1 VTPDDR
7 TSLAKLA
14 AFHGVQT
21 SYTDVDGVDQQADPG
36 VLVALLRSLGVPLE
50 RPEDASALLRNQR
63 AGTRRRRLEPVL
75 VHRLGRRGLITASLP
90 VDAEP
95 DSIWLEL
102 ELEDGTTSRRALTAV
117 ATSATTGGEVADQ
130 GSIRVQF
137 DLDGVAEEAVPAGY
151 HRLTLEGAGPTE
163 SALVVAAPD
172 CPQGPR
178 QWGAF
183 LPLHA
188 LRTERDSGVGT
199 YSDLARLGEWVTSVG
214 GGLVG
219 TLPLYPAFLDPPA
232 DPSPYL
238 PVSRLAY
245 NELFIDPTV
254 LPEYAASPAAR
265 VPWDPDGGPAGSGS
279 ASPVD
284 YEELARRRRR
294 ELEPLAAAV
303 CSGDFPDRRRSLEAF
318 AAVHPELVAYA
329 RFRAGREG
337 TSRPGEPDPNA
348 VAYHLYTQWVACEQL
363 ASVAQHGGRYA
374 DFPVGSH
381 PEGFDPVW
389 SPESFVPG
397 VQGGSPPDRFFAG
410 GQSWGFRP
418 LHPERMR
425 EDGYRFFSAAL
436 RRAFLHAD
444 CLRIDHVMGLQRM
457 YMIPDGHD
465 ATDGAYVSY
474 RAEELHAL
482 VALEASRA
490 GAVVNGEDLGTVPKG
505 VRERMARDGM
515 LRTWVF
521 QFESTAAQPIPE
533 PASDTLASVGTH
545 DLPRFGAFLWGE
557 DIDEREST
565 GVLSPAEAAAER
577 TARTR
582 WRDRLF
588 DALGLDAERDAEQVT
603 AAALRGC
610 LRHMARSDAQI
621 VLIDLEELW
630 DERLAQNHPG
640 TESNDNWR
648 RRARRT
654 FEDFSSDPA
663 LEKTLSELNAE
674 RAS

>member
-1 VTPDDR
+1 VTGKDKGG
-7 TSLAKLA
+7 LAELA
-14 AFHGVQT
+14 AFHGIQT
-21 SYTDVDGVDQQADPG
+21 SYTDVDGVDQQADPDV
-36 VLVALLRSLGVPLE
+36 VLALLRSLGAPLE
-50 RPEDASALLRNQR
+50 RPEDAPTLLRDQK
-63 AGTRRRRLEPVL
+63 AGARRRQLEPVL
-75 VHRLGRRGLITASLP
+75 VHRIGRGGSLTASLP
-90 VDAEP
+90 QDAEP
-95 DSIWLEL
+95 DSIWLAL
-102 ELEDGTTSRRALTAV
+102 QLEDGTTSRRALTSVMAPAANGAAV
-117 ATSATTGGEVADQ
+117 AA
-130 GSIRVQF
+130 GSPLRVEF
-137 DLDGVAEEAVPAGY
+137 DLDSLADAPVPAGY
-151 HRLTLEGAGPTE
+151 HHLTLEGAGAPE

-172 CPQGPR
+172 CPKGQR
-178 QWGAF
+178 QWGSF

-188 LRTERDSGVGT
+188 LRTEEDSGVGT
-199 YSDLARLGEWVTSVG
+199 YSDLARLGDWVSSLG

-245 NELFIDPTV
+245 NELFIDPTA
-254 LPEYAASPAAR
+254 LPEYVASPAAR
-265 VPWDPDGGPAGSGS
+265 PRRDSRRGPEASGS

-284 YEELARRRRR
+284 YEETARRRRQ
-294 ELEPLAAAV
+294 ELEPLARAV
-303 CSGDFPDRRRSLEAF
+303 WAGDFPDRRRRLGEF
-318 AAVHPELVAYA
+318 ATAHPELVAYA
-329 RFRAGREG
+329 RFRAGQEG
-337 TSRPGEPDPNA
+337 SSRSAEPDRHA
-348 VAYHLYTQWVACEQL
+348 VEYHLYTQWVACEQL
-363 ASVAQHGGRYA
+363 AAVAQHGGRYA
-374 DFPVGSH
+374 DLPVGSH
-381 PEGFDPVW
+381 PDGFDPVW
-389 SPESFVPG
+389 SPQSFVAG

-425 EDGYRFFSAAL
+425 EDGYRFFAAAL

-444 CLRIDHVMGLQRM
+444 CLRIDHVMGLQRL

-465 ATDGAYVSY
+465 AADGAYVSY

-490 GAVVNGEDLGTVPKG
+490 GAVVVGEDLGTVPKG
-505 VRERMARDGM
+505 VRQRMARDRM
-515 LRTWVF
+515 LRMWVF
-521 QFESTAAQPIPE
+521 QFESTTAHPL
-533 PASDTLASVGTH
+533 PAPTSDTLASIGTH

-557 DIDEREST
+557 DIDERE
-565 GVLSPAEAAAER
+565 GLGALPPDVAAAER
-577 TARTR
+577 TTRAR
-582 WRDRLF
+582 WRLQLF
-588 DALGLDAERDAEQVT
+588 DALGINPECDPEEVT

-621 VLIDLEELW
+621 VLVDLEEMW

-654 FEDFSSDPA
+654 FEDFSSDPE
-663 LEKTLSELNAE
+663 LGKTLSDLTVE

>member
-1 VTPDDR
+1 VTRDDQ
-7 TSLAKLA
+7 SGLVELA
-14 AFHGVQT
+14 ASHGIQT

-36 VLVALLRSLGVPLE
+36 VVVALLRSLGVPLE
-50 RPEDASALLRNQR
+50 QAQDAPALVRDQK
-63 AGTRRRRLEPVL
+63 AGALRRRLEPVL
-75 VHRLGRRGLITASLP
+75 VHRIGRGGLLTALVP
-90 VDAEP
+90 HDAEP
-95 DSIWLEL
+95 DSIWLSL

-117 ATSATTGGEVADQ
+117 MAPSTNRAGGAV
-130 GSIRVQF
+130 GTSIRVQF
-137 DLDGVAEEAVPAGY
+137 DLDRLAEEPVPAGY
-151 HRLTLEGAGPTE
+151 HHLTLEGAGVPE
-163 SALVVAAPD
+163 SALVVVAPD
-172 CPQGPR
+172 CPEGRR

-188 LRTERDSGVGT
+188 LRTEHDSGVGT
-199 YSDLARLGEWVTSVG
+199 YSDLGRLSDWVSSLG

-265 VPWDPDGGPAGSGS
+265 TPWSPDCGPAGIGP
-279 ASPVD
+279 APVD
-284 YEELARRRRR
+284 YEGLARQRRR

-303 CSGDFPDRRRSLEAF
+303 CSGAYPDRRRGLEDF
-318 AAVHPELVAYA
+318 AAAHPELVAYA
-329 RFRAGREG
+329 RFRAGREA
-337 TSRPGEPDPNA
+337 TSRREPDQTA
-348 VAYHLYTQWVACEQL
+348 VTYHLYTQWVACEQL
-363 ASVAQHGGRYA
+363 AGLAHHGGRYA

-389 SPESFVPG
+389 SPQSFVPG

-410 GQSWGFRP
+410 GQRWGFRP
-418 LHPERMR
+418 LHPERIR
-425 EDGYRFFSAAL
+425 EDGYRYFTAAL
-436 RRAFLHAD
+436 QRAFLHAD

-457 YMIPDGHD
+457 YMVPDGHD
-465 ATDGAYVSY
+465 ATEGAYVSY

-490 GAVVNGEDLGTVPKG
+490 GAVVVGEDLGTVPEG
-505 VRERMARDGM
+505 VRERMAKDRM

-521 QFESTAAQPIPE
+521 QFESTPADPLPR
-533 PASDTLASVGTH
+533 PASNTLASTGTH

-557 DIDEREST
+557 DIDERE
-565 GVLSPAEAAAER
+565 GVGLLSPDDAAAAHAIR
-577 TARTR
+577 RR
-582 WRDRLF
+582 WRLRLLG
-588 DALGLDAERDAEQVT
+588 ALGLDPESEQEQLT

-610 LRHMARSDAQI
+610 LRHLARSEARV
-621 VLIDLEELW
+621 VLVDLEEMW
-630 DERLAQNHPG
+630 DERVAQNHPG

-663 LEKTLSELNAE
+663 LEQSLSELTAL

>member
-1 VTPDDR
+1 VTR
-7 TSLAKLA
+7 NEKGGLAELA
-14 AFHGVQT
+14 AFHGIQT
-21 SYTDVDGVDQQADPG
+21 SYTDVDGRDQQADPE
-36 VLVALLRSLGVPLE
+36 VILALLRSLGVPLE
-50 RPEDASALLRNQR
+50 RPEDAPALLRDQR
-63 AGTRRRRLEPVL
+63 AGALRRQLEPVL
-75 VHRLGRRGLITASLP
+75 VHRIGRRGSISAMLP
-90 VDAEP
+90 NDTEL
-95 DSIWLEL
+95 DSMWLAL
-102 ELEDGTTSRRALTAV
+102 ELEDGTTSRRALTSVMAPETNGRRDAV
-117 ATSATTGGEVADQ
+117 
-130 GSIRVQF
+130 GSHLRVQF
-137 DLDGVAEEAVPAGY
+137 DLESLAEGPVPAGY
-151 HRLTLEGAGPTE
+151 HHLTLEGAGGPE

-172 CPQGPR
+172 CPEGRR

-188 LRTERDSGVGT
+188 LRTEQDSGVGT
-199 YSDLARLGEWVTSVG
+199 YSDLARLGDWVSSLG

-245 NELFIDPTV
+245 NELFIDPRV
-254 LPEYAASPAAR
+254 LPEYAGSPAAR
-265 VPWDPDGGPAGSGS
+265 SLWDPDRELAGIGS

-284 YEELARRRRR
+284 YEAVARKRRR
-294 ELEPLAAAV
+294 ELEPLAGAV
-303 CSGDFPDRRRSLEAF
+303 CSGHFPDRRRGLGDF
-318 AAVHPELVAYA
+318 AAAHPELVAYA
-329 RFRAGREG
+329 RFRAGQEG
-337 TSRPGEPDPNA
+337 TSLRSEPDPHA
-348 VAYHLYTQWVACEQL
+348 VNYHLYTQWVACEQL
-363 ASVAQHGGRYA
+363 AAVAHHGGRYA

-381 PEGFDPVW
+381 PDGFDPVW

-410 GQSWGFRP
+410 GQCWGFRP

-457 YMIPDGHD
+457 YMIPNGHA

-482 VALEASRA
+482 VALEASRVD
-490 GAVVNGEDLGTVPKG
+490 AVVIGEDLGTVPKG
-505 VRERMARDGM
+505 VRQRMARDRM

-521 QFESTAAQPIPE
+521 QFESTPAEPLPE
-533 PASDTLASVGTH
+533 PASNTLASIDTH
-545 DLPRFGAFLWGE
+545 DLPRFGAFVWGE
-557 DIDEREST
+557 DIDEREGNGALT
-565 GVLSPAEAAAER
+565 LDEAAVER
-577 TARTR
+577 TTR
-582 WRDRLF
+582 RHWRHRLL
-588 DALGLDAERDAEQVT
+588 DALGLASETETEQVT

-621 VLIDLEELW
+621 VLVDLEEMW

-654 FEDFSSDPA
+654 FEDFSSDQA
-663 LEKTLSELNAE
+663 FGKTLSELTAE

>member
-1 VTPDDR
+1 MTRDDR
-7 TSLAKLA
+7 GTLAELA
-14 AFHGVQT
+14 TFHGVQT
-21 SYTDVDGVDQQADPG
+21 SYTDVDGVDQKADPG
-36 VLVALLRSLGVPLE
+36 VLLALLRSLGVPIE
-50 RPEDASALLRNQR
+50 RTEDASVLLQNQR
-63 AGTRRRRLEPVL
+63 AGALRRRLELVL
-75 VHRLGRRGLITASLP
+75 VHRIGRRGLITANLP
-90 VDAEP
+90 LDTEP
-95 DSIWLEL
+95 DSIWLAL
-102 ELEDGTTSRRALTAV
+102 ELEDGTTFRHALTAV
-117 ATSATTGGEVADQ
+117 MTSSTTGGGVADE

-137 DLDGVAEEAVPAGY
+137 DLDRVAEKAVPAGY
-151 HRLTLEGAGPTE
+151 HRLTLEGAGAPE

-178 QWGAF
+178 KWGAF

-199 YSDLARLGEWVTSVG
+199 YSDLARLSEWVTSVG

-254 LPEYAASPAAR
+254 LPECAASPAAR
-265 VPWDPDGGPAGSGS
+265 ASWDPDGGPAGRGS

-284 YEELARRRRR
+284 YEELARRRRL
-294 ELEPLAAAV
+294 ELEPLAGAV
-303 CSGDFPDRRRSLEAF
+303 CSGDFPDRRRSLEEF
-318 AAVHPELVAYA
+318 AAAHPELVAYA
-329 RFRAGREG
+329 RFRAGRES
-337 TSRPGEPDPNA
+337 TLHLGEPDPDT

-363 ASVAQHGGRYA
+363 AAVARHGGRYA

-425 EDGYRFFSAAL
+425 EDGYRFFSSAL
-436 RRAFLHAD
+436 RRAFRHAD

-457 YMIPDGHD
+457 YMIPEGHD
-465 ATDGAYVSY
+465 ATGGAYVSY

-482 VALEASRA
+482 VALEAFRA

-521 QFESTAAQPIPE
+521 QFESTPAEPLPE
-533 PASDTLASVGTH
+533 PASNTLASVGTH

-557 DIDEREST
+557 DIDERERT
-565 GVLSPAEAAAER
+565 GGLSPAQAAAER
-577 TARTR
+577 TVRTR

-588 DALGLDAERDAEQVT
+588 DALGLAAESDAEQVT

-621 VLIDLEELW
+621 VLVDLEEMW
-630 DERLAQNHPG
+630 DERRAQNHPG
-640 TESNDNWR
+640 TESNENWR
-648 RRARRT
+648 HRARRT
-654 FEDFSSDPA
+654 FEDFSSDRA
-663 LEKTLSELNAE
+663 LGETLSELTAE

>member
-1 VTPDDR
+1 MRDDQGG
-7 TSLAKLA
+7 LAELA

-36 VLVALLRSLGVPLE
+36 VVLALLRSLGVPLE
-50 RPEDASALLRNQR
+50 RPEDAAALLLHQR
-63 AGTRRRRLEPVL
+63 AGARRRRLEPVL
-75 VHRLGRRGLITASLP
+75 VHRLGRRGLITANLP
-90 VDAEP
+90 VDTEQDA
-95 DSIWLEL
+95 IWFALEL
-102 ELEDGTTSRRALTAV
+102 ENGTTSRRALTAV
-117 ATSATTGGEVADQ
+117 MTSAATGRGVADD

-137 DLDGVAEEAVPAGY
+137 DLDRVAQEAVPAGY
-151 HRLTLEGAGPTE
+151 HHLTLEGPGAPE

-172 CPQGPR
+172 CPEGPR

-188 LRTERDSGVGT
+188 LRTERDSGIGT

-254 LPEYAASPAAR
+254 LPEYADTPAAR
-265 VPWDPDGGPAGSGS
+265 VQWDPDGGRAGTGS
-279 ASPVD
+279 AAPVD

-294 ELEPLAAAV
+294 ELEPLAATV
-303 CSGDFPDRRRSLEAF
+303 CSGGFPDRRRSLEAF
-318 AAVHPELVAYA
+318 AAAHPELVAYA
-329 RFRAGREG
+329 RFRASRES
-337 TSRPGEPDPNA
+337 TSHPGEPDPNA

-363 ASVAQHGGRYA
+363 AAVAQHGGRYA

-389 SPESFVPG
+389 SPESFVPD

-425 EDGYRFFSAAL
+425 EDGYRFLSAAL
-436 RRAFLHAD
+436 RRAFQHAD

-474 RAEELHAL
+474 RANELHAL

-505 VRERMARDGM
+505 VRERMARDRM

-521 QFESTAAQPIPE
+521 QFESTPAQPLPV
-533 PASDTLASVGTH
+533 PAPDTLASIGTH
-545 DLPRFGAFLWGE
+545 DLPRFGAYLWGE
-557 DIDEREST
+557 DIDEREGT
-565 GVLSPAEAAAER
+565 AALRPAEAAAER
-577 TARTR
+577 TARDR
-582 WRDRLF
+582 WRARLF
-588 DALGLDAERDAEQVT
+588 DALGLTPAGDAEQLT

-610 LRHMARSDAQI
+610 LRHMARSGAQI
-621 VLIDLEELW
+621 VLVDLEEMW
-630 DERLAQNHPG
+630 DERSAQNHPG
-640 TESNDNWR
+640 TESNENWR
-648 RRARRT
+648 HRARRT
-654 FEDFSSDPA
+654 FEDFSSDRA
-663 LEKTLSELNAE
+663 LEKTLSELTAE